1 MVSKFDAFWEVYP
14 KKQDKKKAEIAFK
27 KLSEEVQDVIIAH
40 VNVRAKQ
47 DIKWLS
53 GFIPMPSTFLNG
65 ERWCDDYESQATQD
79 AKDERQASPAPV
91 LCPGC
96 RSFKTT
102 ARHQEICVDR
112 TVPYYDCK
120 VDGALFM
127 FKNEGLEL
135 VREAGYQK

>member
-1 MVSKFDAFWEVYP
+1 MSKFVAFWEVYP
-14 KKQDKKKAEIAFK
+14 KKQDKKKAEIAFN
-27 KLSEEVQDVIIAH
+27 KLDEETQDVIIAH

-47 DIKWLS
+47 DVKWLA
-53 GFIPMPSTFLNG
+53 GFIPMPSTFLNA
-65 ERWCDDYESQATQD
+65 ERWHDDYESAATQA
-79 AKDERQASPAPV
+79 AKDERHASPAPV

-112 TVPYYDCK
+112 TAPYYDVQ

-135 VREAGYQK
+135 VREAGHP